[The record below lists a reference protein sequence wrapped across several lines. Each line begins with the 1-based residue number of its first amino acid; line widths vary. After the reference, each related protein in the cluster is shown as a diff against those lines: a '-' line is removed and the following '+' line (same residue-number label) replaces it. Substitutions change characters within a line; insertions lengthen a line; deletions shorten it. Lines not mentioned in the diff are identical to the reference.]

1 MRLGHILAAVV
12 TATILTTATAGAA
25 DGILIT
31 QKMTSGGGAVTTTQV
46 QIDKMHMRAEG
57 SGASGRK
64 QTMVFDG
71 TAQVLRMI
79 DDEAKTYSE
88 MTKADIDRLSGQR
101 SGAMAQMQEQMKN
114 MPPEARAR
122 MEEMM
127 KGRGM
132 AAPGNAA
139 TPLEYKKVGTD
150 KAGKWTCDKYEGRR
164 GAEKVSE
171 VCTIAPDA
179 LGFKEGDF
187 EVTRQMAEF
196 FSKLVPQSAEQM
208 FRVGSNAVNGFA
220 GVPVRMIT
228 FKNGAQD
235 MVSELVDVSHQNF
248 PEATFAVPAGY
259 QKRDMMGGR
268 GRGRQ

>member
-12 TATILTTATAGAA
+12 TVTILTTATATAA

-31 QKMTSGGGAVTTTQV
+31 QKMTNGGGAVTTTQV
-46 QIDKMHMRAEG
+46 QIDKTHMRAEG

-64 QTMVFDG
+64 QTIIFDG
-71 TAQVLRMI
+71 AAQVMRMI

-88 MTKADIDRLSGQR
+88 MTKADIDRLSGQM
-101 SGAMAQMQEQMKN
+101 SGAMTQMQEQMKN

-132 AAPGNAA
+132 AAPGSAA
-139 TPLEYKKVGTD
+139 TPIEYKKVGTD
-150 KAGKWTCDKYEGRR
+150 KVGKWTCDKYEGWR
-164 GAEKVSE
+164 GPEKVSE
-171 VCTIAPDA
+171 FCTIAPDA
-179 LGFKEGDF
+179 LGFTAGDF

-196 FSKLVPQSAEQM
+196 FSKLVPQGAEQM
-208 FRVGSNAVNGFA
+208 FRIGSNAANGFG

-228 FKNGAQD
+228 FKNGARD
-235 MVSELVDVSHQNF
+235 IVAELADVSRQNF